1 MSGAATSTST
11 NTNKNALFFGPQ
23 GVGKGTQ
30 ATIVA
35 PRLRLA
41 HVSTGD
47 LFRRNIAEQTALGQ
61 QVAPILD
68 AGLLV
73 PDTLTI
79 AMLDDHLITLRQA
92 APELRGVIFDG
103 FPRTVAQVES
113 LDAFLRSRG
122 EQVDAVVYIDAPRPV
137 LVERIFSRGR
147 ADDTRE
153 AAEERLRLYEEKTQ
167 PLLSLFERR
176 GIIHRINGNQP
187 IEAVTAEIIAALAPI
202 FEGSTA

>member
-1 MSGAATSTST
+1 MIGTGASK
-11 NTNKNALFFGPQ
+11 NTNILFFGPQ

-30 ATIVA
+30 AAVVA
-35 PRLRLA
+35 PQLRLA

-47 LFRRNIAEQTALGQ
+47 LFRRNIAEKTVLGQ
-61 QVAPILD
+61 RVAPILD

-73 PDTLTI
+73 PDDLTI
-79 AMLDDHLITLRQA
+79 AMLDDHLVSLRA
-92 APELRGVIFDG
+92 SAPELRGVIFDG
-103 FPRTVAQVES
+103 FPRTVAQAAS
-113 LDAFLRSRG
+113 LDTFLRSRG

-137 LVERIFSRGR
+137 LVERILSRGR

-176 GIIHRINGNQP
+176 GIVHRINGNQS
-187 IEAVTAEIIAALAPI
+187 IEAVTSDIIAALAPI
-202 FEGSTA
+202 FEGSMA

>member
-1 MSGAATSTST
+1 MSGPTTS
-11 NTNKNALFFGPQ
+11 TNKNALFFGPQ

-30 ATIVA
+30 AMIVA
-35 PRLRLA
+35 PRLHLA

-47 LFRRNIAEQTALGQ
+47 LFRQHMAEQTALGEQ
-61 QVAPILD
+61 IRPLYD
-68 AGLLV
+68 AGGLI
-73 PDTLTI
+73 PDDLTI
-79 AMLDDHLITLRQA
+79 AMLGDHLVTLRQT
-92 APELRGVIFDG
+92 APDLRGVIFDG

-113 LDAFLRSRG
+113 LDTFLRSRG
-122 EQVDAVVYIDAPRPV
+122 EQIDVVVYIDAPRPV

-153 AAEERLRLYEEKTQ
+153 GAEERLRLYEEKTQ

-187 IEAVTAEIIAALAPI
+187 VEAVTADIIAALAPI
-202 FEGSTA
+202 FEGRRA

>member
-1 MSGAATSTST
+1 VSGAAVSK
-11 NTNKNALFFGPQ
+11 NTNVLFFGPQ

-30 ATIVA
+30 AMIVA
-35 PRLRLA
+35 PRLHLA

-47 LFRRNIAEQTALGQ
+47 LFRQHMAERTALGEQ
-61 QVAPILD
+61 IRPLYD
-68 AGLLV
+68 AGGLI
-73 PDTLTI
+73 PDDLTI
-79 AMLDDHLITLRQA
+79 AMLGEHLVKLRQT
-92 APELRGVIFDG
+92 APDLRGVIFDG

-113 LDAFLRSRG
+113 LDTFLRSRG
-122 EQVDAVVYIDAPRPV
+122 EQIDAVIYIDAPRPV

-167 PLLSLFERR
+167 PLLSLFEQR

-187 IEAVTAEIIAALAPI
+187 VEAVTADIIAALAPI

>member
-1 MSGAATSTST
+1 VSGAAIVYK
-11 NTNKNALFFGPQ
+11 NTLFFGPQ

-30 ATIVA
+30 AAIVA
-35 PRLRLA
+35 PRLHLA

-47 LFRRNIAEQTALGQ
+47 LFRHHMAERTALGEQ
-61 QVAPILD
+61 IRPLYD
-68 AGLLV
+68 AGGLI
-73 PDTLTI
+73 PDDLTI
-79 AMLDDHLITLRQA
+79 AMLGEHLVTLRQT

-113 LDAFLRSRG
+113 LDIFLRSRS
-122 EQVDAVVYIDAPRPV
+122 EQVDAVIYINAPRPV

-167 PLLSLFERR
+167 PLLALFERR
-176 GIIHRINGNQP
+176 GIIHRINGNQS
-187 IEAVTAEIIAALAPI
+187 IEAVTADIIAALAPI